1 MAVLVEKL
9 RQIKNDLMTQ
19 GSDLLEQNI
28 RLNVYHGI
36 IANIALNMVNPFVGI
51 FAVRLGATNY
61 QIGLVSSAPALVGLL
76 SMIPGGKFIDSRI
89 DRKRWCAI
97 FMLMH
102 RLFYLLLAAIPFFTP
117 DKRAGVLVLTLALMN
132 LPGSI
137 ANVSWQGFISRV
149 VPHKRRAS
157 AFAKRSL
164 AMNVAGTV
172 AVLIAGRVL
181 DILTYPMGYQL
192 VFAAAFAFALT
203 EIWVF
208 KHLQELPDAAEGAL
222 AAEISVP
229 AFLGGLP
236 RAIIDDLREI
246 VTRPRFVRFV
256 LTSIFFYFAWQVAWP
271 LFTLYQVRELGATN
285 LWVSILNLSNTGGSL
300 VGYGFWSKH
309 MERNGSLKTLFIS
322 TLGIFIVPVVYA
334 FSRSLYTIAFFN
346 ILTGAIFSGVMLSLF
361 NSLLDM
367 TPDERKTTYIAYYN
381 TAITASTI
389 FAPMAGVALLNF
401 MNYRWAFLTTG
412 ALRLA
417 GSLAFGLVYY
427 LERRENRSAEDLSQT
442 A

>member
-1 MAVLVEKL
+1 MSAMMARL
-9 RQIKNDLMTQ
+9 RQIKTDLVTQ

-28 RLNVYHGI
+28 RLNIYHGI
-36 IANIALNMVNPFVGI
+36 IANIAMNMVHPFVGI
-51 FAVRLGATNY
+51 FAVRLGASNY

-76 SMIPGGKFIDSRI
+76 SMIPGGKFVDSRV

-97 FMLMH
+97 FMMMH
-102 RLFYLLLAAIPFFTP
+102 RLFYLLLAAIPFITP
-117 DKRAGVLVLTLALMN
+117 DRRAGLLVLTLALMN

-149 VPHKRRAS
+149 VPQKRRAS

-164 AMNVAGTV
+164 AMNVSGTL
-172 AVLIAGRVL
+172 AVLIAGRIL
-181 DILTYPMGYQL
+181 DIMSYPMGYQV
-192 VFAAAFAFALT
+192 VFAAAFAFAVA

-208 KHLQELPDAAEGAL
+208 KHLQELPDATETAPEC
-222 AAEISVP
+222 EDSVVE
-229 AFLGGLP
+229 FLTALP
-236 RAIIDDLREI
+236 RAIIADLREI
-246 VTRPRFVRFV
+246 VTRARFIRFL

-285 LWVSILNLSNTGGSL
+285 LWVSILNLSNTGGTL
-300 VGYGFWSKH
+300 VGFGFWSKY
-309 MERNGSLKTLFIS
+309 MERNGSLKTLFVS
-322 TLGIFIVPVVYA
+322 TLGIFLVPVVYA

-346 ILTGAIFSGVMLSLF
+346 LLTGAIFSGVMLSLF

-381 TAITASTI
+381 TAITISAI
-389 FAPMAGVALLNF
+389 FAPMAGVALLSF
-401 MNYRWAFLTTG
+401 MNYRTAFLATG

-417 GSLAFGLVYY
+417 GSLAFGLVYF
-427 LERRENRSAEDLSQT
+427 LERRESRGSAGLSE
-442 A
+442 AS

>member
-1 MAVLVEKL
+1 MSAMMARL
-9 RQIKNDLMTQ
+9 RQIKTDLVAQ

-28 RLNVYHGI
+28 RLNIYHGI
-36 IANIALNMVNPFVGI
+36 IANIAMNMVHPFVGI
-51 FAVRLGATNY
+51 FAVRLGASNY

-76 SMIPGGKFIDSRI
+76 SMIPGGKFVDSRV

-97 FMLMH
+97 FMMMH
-102 RLFYLLLAAIPFFTP
+102 RLFYLLLAAIPFITP
-117 DKRAGVLVLTLALMN
+117 DRRAGLLVLTLALMN

-149 VPHKRRAS
+149 VPQKRRAS

-164 AMNVAGTV
+164 AMNVSGTL
-172 AVLIAGRVL
+172 AVLIAGRIL
-181 DILTYPMGYQL
+181 DIMSYPMGYQV
-192 VFAAAFAFALT
+192 VFAAAFAFAVA

-208 KHLQELPDAAEGAL
+208 KHLQELPDATETAPEC
-222 AAEISVP
+222 EDSVVE
-229 AFLGGLP
+229 FLTALP
-236 RAIIDDLREI
+236 RAIIADLREI
-246 VTRPRFVRFV
+246 VTRARFIRFV

-285 LWVSILNLSNTGGSL
+285 LWVSILNLSNTGGTL
-300 VGYGFWSKH
+300 VGFGFWSKY
-309 MERNGSLKTLFIS
+309 MERNGSLKTLFVS
-322 TLGIFIVPVVYA
+322 TLGIFLVPVVYA

-346 ILTGAIFSGVMLSLF
+346 LLTGAIFSGVMLSLF

-381 TAITASTI
+381 TAITISAI

-401 MNYRWAFLTTG
+401 MNYRTAFLTAG
-412 ALRLA
+412 ALRLV
-417 GSLAFGLVYY
+417 GSLAFGLVYF
-427 LERRENRSAEDLSQT
+427 LEKRESRGSAGLSE
-442 A
+442 AS

>member
-222 AAEISVP
+222 AVEISVP
-229 AFLGGLP
+229 AFLSGLP

>member
-1 MAVLVEKL
+1 MAALMA
-9 RQIKNDLMTQ
+9 RIQQIKDDLMAQ

-76 SMIPGGKFIDSRI
+76 SMIPGGKFIDTRL
-89 DRKRWCAI
+89 DRKRWCAT
-97 FMLMH
+97 FMFLH

-149 VPHKRRAS
+149 VPQKRRAS

-164 AMNVAGTV
+164 AMNVAGTI

-181 DILTYPMGYQL
+181 DIISYPIGYQL
-192 VFAAAFAFALT
+192 VFAAAFAFACT

-208 KHLQELPDAAEGAL
+208 RHLQELPDVSEGAL
-222 AAEISVP
+222 SSEIPVGT
-229 AFLGGLP
+229 FLSSLP
-236 RAIIDDLREI
+236 RAIISDLREI
-246 VTRPRFVRFV
+246 VTKSRFVRFT

-300 VGYGFWSKH
+300 VGYGFWSKY
-309 MERNGSLKTLFIS
+309 MERNGSLKTLFVS
-322 TLGIFIVPVVYA
+322 TLGIFIVPAVYA

-389 FAPMAGVALLNF
+389 FAPMAGVALLNLL
-401 MNYRWAFLTTG
+401 NYRWAFLTTA
-412 ALRLA
+412 ALRLS

-427 LERRENRSAEDLSQT
+427 LERREGQGADNMSQT

>member
-1 MAVLVEKL
+1 MAAFMTRL
-9 RQIKNDLMTQ
+9 RQIKADLVTQ
-19 GSDLLEQNI
+19 SSDLLEQNI

-76 SMIPGGKFIDSRI
+76 AMIPGGKFVDTRV
-89 DRKRWCAI
+89 DKKRWCAI
-97 FMLMH
+97 FMLLH

-149 VPHKRRAS
+149 VPQKRRAS

-164 AMNVAGTV
+164 AMNVSGTI
-172 AVLIAGRVL
+172 AVLIAGRLL
-181 DILTYPMGYQL
+181 DIITYPVGYQL
-192 VFAAAFAFALT
+192 VFAAAFVFAFT

-208 KHLQELPDAAEGAL
+208 RHLQELPDAAEGAVTTEIPVKVFL
-222 AAEISVP
+222 A
-229 AFLGGLP
+229 GLP
-236 RAIIDDLREI
+236 RAIISDLKEI
-246 VTRPRFVRFV
+246 VTKSRFMRFA

-285 LWVSILNLSNTGGSL
+285 QWVSILNLSNTGGSL
-300 VGYGFWSKH
+300 VGYGFWSKY
-309 MERNGSLKTLFIS
+309 MERNGSLKTLFVS
-322 TLGIFIVPVVYA
+322 TLGMFVVPVVYA
-334 FSRSLYTIAFFN
+334 FSRSFYTIAFFN

-381 TAITASTI
+381 TAVTASAI
-389 FAPMAGVALLNF
+389 FAPMAGVALLGLLG
-401 MNYRWAFLTTG
+401 YRWAFLATG

-427 LERRENRSAEDLSQT
+427 LERRESRNATDLSQT
-442 A
+442 G

>member
-172 AVLIAGRVL
+172 AVLISGRVL

-222 AAEISVP
+222 AVEISVP
-229 AFLGGLP
+229 AFLSGLP